1 MAASLITLTGRPNAF
16 LKSNLTHPGAR
27 LRGSWRI
34 RPCSTGPGYPMET
47 ASYSHWAVAVSFLTW
62 ETICLAVILGPETN
76 FWGAFFPE
84 ASIFTC
90 VPPTSIA
97 NTFMH
102 WHHIVFRGVQKESA
116 LGGDPETLP

>member
-1 MAASLITLTGRPNAF
+1 MAASLITFTGCPNAF

-27 LRGSWRI
+27 LCGSWRI
-34 RPCSTGPGYPMET
+34 WPCSTAPGYPMET
-47 ASYSHWAVAVSFLTW
+47 ASYSHWAVSFLTW
-62 ETICLAVILGPETN
+62 ETICLAVISGPETN
-76 FWGAFFPE
+76 FCGVFSPE

-102 WHHIVFRGVQKESA
+102 RHHIVFRGVQKQSA

>member
-1 MAASLITLTGRPNAF
+1 MAASLITLTGHPNAF
-16 LKSNLTHPGAR
+16 LKLNFTQPGAR
-27 LRGSWRI
+27 LCGSCRI

-47 ASYSHWAVAVSFLTW
+47 ASYSHSAVSFLTW
-62 ETICLAVILGPETN
+62 ETIRLAVILGPETN
-76 FWGAFFPE
+76 IWGAFLPE

-102 WHHIVFRGVQKESA
+102 WHHIVFRGVQKQSA
-116 LGGDPETLP
+116 LGGDP